1 MIIQLF
7 SPELSEFDSVCLIIV
22 SSISLELS
30 IFYLLSSIFYLLLFC
45 LLIHS
50 YVLQSTTTV
59 CTLNKTPDFPLQCY
73 LWLQRP
79 YVHSFQEPRSDL
91 RLFIPPLSVSGLLLM
106 LAVIFSLI
114 FAIPCYIVMPSLSFH
129 SLKCLSFVIPTLILN
144 IFFLNLYGNISPFHF
159 CTFSPSSPCRLYI
172 LPRLS
177 QALWQ

>member
-7 SPELSEFDSVCLIIV
+7 SLELSEFGSVCFIIV
-22 SSISLELS
+22 SSISLGS
-30 IFYLLSSIFYLLLFC
+30 N

-50 YVLQSTTTV
+50 YVLQTSTSV
-59 CTLNKTPDFPLQCY
+59 WTLNKTPDFPLQCY

-91 RLFIPPLSVSGLLLM
+91 RLFIPSLSISGLLLM
-106 LAVIFSLI
+106 SAVIFSLI

-144 IFFLNLYGNISPFHF
+144 NFSLNLYGNISPFHF
-159 CTFSPSSPCRLYI
+159 CTFSLLSPCRLYL

-177 QALWQ
+177 WPLWQ